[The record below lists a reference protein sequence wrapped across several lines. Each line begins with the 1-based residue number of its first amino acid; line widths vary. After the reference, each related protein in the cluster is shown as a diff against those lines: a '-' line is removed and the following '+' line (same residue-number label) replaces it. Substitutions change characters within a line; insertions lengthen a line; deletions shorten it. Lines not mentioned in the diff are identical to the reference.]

1 MLSADRCATGR
12 SRADAYANLRSMENE
27 VVERRSAEDVRRI
40 LQALPEWF
48 GDAEA
53 IDNYVAAAEDAYFE
67 SVLAVATDG
76 AVGAA
81 LTRRHFR
88 EAAELHLIAVHPDAR
103 GMGVGRL
110 LVERVTSQLA
120 VDGCTLLSVHTVGP
134 SFENEPYPHTRA
146 FYRSV
151 GFVPLEE
158 HDGLD
163 WPGPTLIL
171 VRPLVVP
178 MREDGSR

>member
-1 MLSADRCATGR
+1 MHLRTH
-12 SRADAYANLRSMENE
+12 RADSYANLQHMGIEL
-27 VVERRSAEDVRRI
+27 VEHRSAKDVRRI
-40 LQALPEWF
+40 LEALPEWF
-48 GDAEA
+48 GDVDA
-53 IDNYVAAAEDAYFE
+53 IDNYVAAAENDDYG
-67 SVLAVATDG
+67 SLLAVAPDG
-76 AVGAA
+76 VIGAA

-88 EAAELHLIAVHPDAR
+88 EAAELHLIAVHPEAR
-103 GMGVGRL
+103 GTGVGRL
-110 LVERVTSQLA
+110 LVERIASRLA

-134 SFENEPYPHTRA
+134 SFENEPYAQTRA

-171 VRPLVVP
+171 VRPLVVQ
-178 MREDGSR
+178 MQEDGSR

>member
-1 MLSADRCATGR
+1 MDIEL
-12 SRADAYANLRSMENE
+12 
-27 VVERRSAEDVRRI
+27 VEHRSAEDVRRI
-40 LQALPEWF
+40 LEALPEWF
-48 GDAEA
+48 GDADA
-53 IDNYVAAAEDAYFE
+53 IDNYVAAAADDDYG
-67 SVLAVATDG
+67 SVLAVAPDG
-76 AVGAA
+76 VIGAA
-81 LTRRHFR
+81 LTLRHFR
-88 EAAELHLIAVHPDAR
+88 EGAELHLIAVHPDAR
-103 GMGVGRL
+103 GTGVGRL
-110 LVERVTSQLA
+110 LVERVASQLA

-134 SFENEPYPHTRA
+134 SFENEPYAHTRA

-178 MREDGSR
+178 MQEDGSR